1 MHVVFR
7 LLCHWSLWSR
17 LPTASAQ
24 VPAEPPNES
33 IDWPSPDGKFAFR
46 GSYAEYLHTIDL
58 IDRQSGK
65 KNSASMGT
73 IRAKPSGTRCG
84 RPIHASFA
92 LMTRLG
98 HPIQGVDV
106 YVRIRFKVWRFAS
119 AAATLSRRS
128 NFLTCPR
135 RTFLTS
141 SSTAG
146 NFPMSPT
153 QNWQEAEA

>member
-65 KNSASMGT
+65 QLQSGAVAGSWHRHLQNASSC
-73 IRAKPSGTRCG
+73 AC
-84 RPIHASFA
+84 
-92 LMTRLG
+92 
-98 HPIQGVDV
+98 
-106 YVRIRFKVWRFAS
+106 Y
-119 AAATLSRRS
+119 RRS
-128 NFLTCPR
+128 
-135 RTFLTS
+135 
-141 SSTAG
+141 
-146 NFPMSPT
+146 
-153 QNWQEAEA
+153 